1 VSQLA
6 RLVSVREVL
15 IDGVPNGF
23 LDEVARD
30 DPEERHALY
39 KRRGVRAELDEDS
52 SPIIS
57 GAFGLV
63 GYKVLLSR
71 EHPRPCLAGDA

>member
-1 VSQLA
+1 M
-6 RLVSVREVL
+6 RDML
-15 IDGVPNGF
+15 IDGGRNGF

-39 KRRGVRAELDEDS
+39 KRIGLRVEQDEDG

-63 GYKVLLSR
+63 GNKVLLSR

>member
-1 VSQLA
+1 M
-6 RLVSVREVL
+6 RDML
-15 IDGVPNGF
+15 IDGVRNGF

-39 KRRGVRAELDEDS
+39 KRMGLRVEQDEDG

-63 GYKVLLSR
+63 GNKGLLSR
-71 EHPRPCLAGDA
+71 EHPRPCPAGDA

>member
-1 VSQLA
+1 M
-6 RLVSVREVL
+6 RDML
-15 IDGVPNGF
+15 IDGVRNGF

-39 KRRGVRAELDEDS
+39 KRMSLRVEQDEDG

-63 GYKVLLSR
+63 GNKALLSR
-71 EHPRPCLAGDA
+71 EHPRTCLAGDA